1 MPVRGA
7 WPHPFSAPRGGEKKV
22 HRSKPAGRRE
32 GLARSTKKTQARS
45 TGFTLIEVL
54 VGLALVALLAVM
66 SWRGLDALSRSQ
78 AQLQERS
85 AALASLQ
92 AALSQWTLDLEQAL
106 ETPYVNSIAWDGRQ
120 LRVVRRSL
128 AEDALVVVAWGQRLE
143 AGGLQWRRWQSAPLR
158 DRAALLQAWNDAPAQ
173 LAGSDAARV
182 PEAVSLLPIEAWDLR
197 FHMGAGWVPPPSLM
211 AKLAAGVDPQL
222 QEPPGGVRL
231 RLQLPAAAGLPG
243 ALQLDWTH
251 PSQNRGR
258 S

>member
-1 MPVRGA
+1 MGRTRQ
-7 WPHPFSAPRGGEKKV
+7 AP
-22 HRSKPAGRRE
+22 
-32 GLARSTKKTQARS
+32 ARS
-45 TGFTLIEVL
+45 TGFTLIELL
-54 VGLALVALLAVM
+54 VGLALVALLAIM

-92 AALSQWTLDLEQAL
+92 AALSQWTLDLEQAV
-106 ETPYVNSIAWDGRQ
+106 ETPYVNSSAWDGRQ

-143 AGGLQWRRWQSAPLR
+143 PSGLQWRRWQSAPLR
-158 DRAALLQAWNDAPAQ
+158 ERAALLQAWNEAPSQ
-173 LAGSDAARV
+173 LAGTDADRL
-182 PEAVSLLPIEAWDLR
+182 PEAVSLLPIEAWELR
-197 FHMGAGWVPPPSLM
+197 FHLGAGWVPAPSLS
-211 AKLAAGVDPQL
+211 ATLAAGVDPQL
-222 QEPPGGVRL
+222 QEPPAGLRL